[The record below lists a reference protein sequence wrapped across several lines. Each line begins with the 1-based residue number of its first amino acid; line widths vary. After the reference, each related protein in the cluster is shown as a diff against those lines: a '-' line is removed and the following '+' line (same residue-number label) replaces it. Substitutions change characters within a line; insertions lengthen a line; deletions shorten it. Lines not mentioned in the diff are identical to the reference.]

1 MAASALRNRNS
12 HKMREGFESFLAKC
26 VEASKDKNEVDLQ
39 FVMQTLESS
48 NVKLDQKESARL
60 QKICNNNNKINR
72 SDLQGWTELFF
83 FYNSSICSRDEFVQF
98 AKSSKAIKSLI
109 EKQTK
114 VSLKEMERSR
124 SQKNIKIDKAL
135 AAFKA
140 LDTDNSGY
148 LDREEFLNFA
158 SNMPAKN
165 RERLMKTLDADGDGR
180 IDLSEFRKLFN
191 K

>member
-1 MAASALRNRNS
+1 M
-12 HKMREGFESFLAKC
+12 
-26 VEASKDKNEVDLQ
+26 
-39 FVMQTLESS
+39 
-48 NVKLDQKESARL
+48 
-60 QKICNNNNKINR
+60 
-72 SDLQGWTELFF
+72 
-83 FYNSSICSRDEFVQF
+83 
-98 AKSSKAIKSLI
+98 I

-114 VSLKEMERSR
+114 VSNMERSK

-158 SNMPAKN
+158 SNMPSKQ
-165 RERLMKTLDADGDGR
+165 RERLMKSLDADGDGR
-180 IDLSEFRKLFN
+180 IDLKEFRQLFN

>member
-1 MAASALRNRNS
+1 MKIDFAIKNML
-12 HKMREGFESFLAKC
+12 C
-26 VEASKDKNEVDLQ
+26 V
-39 FVMQTLESS
+39 
-48 NVKLDQKESARL
+48 
-60 QKICNNNNKINR
+60 
-72 SDLQGWTELFF
+72 
-83 FYNSSICSRDEFVQF
+83 YYRDDFVQF
-98 AKSSKAIKSLI
+98 AKSSKAVKSLI

-140 LDTDNSGY
+140 LDADNSGY

-158 SNMPAKN
+158 SNMPSKYEQFIPVIILSNFKFRN
-165 RERLMKTLDADGDGR
+165 RERLLRSLDTDGDGR
-180 IDLSEFRKLFN
+180 IDLEEFRKLFN

>member
-72 SDLQGWTELFF
+72 SDLHENIFF
-83 FYNSSICSRDEFVQF
+83 TQTCFRDEFVQF

>member
-1 MAASALRNRNS
+1 ML
-12 HKMREGFESFLAKC
+12 C
-26 VEASKDKNEVDLQ
+26 V
-39 FVMQTLESS
+39 
-48 NVKLDQKESARL
+48 
-60 QKICNNNNKINR
+60 
-72 SDLQGWTELFF
+72 
-83 FYNSSICSRDEFVQF
+83 YYRDDFVQF
-98 AKSSKAIKSLI
+98 AKSSKAVKSLI

-140 LDTDNSGY
+140 LDADNSGY

-158 SNMPAKN
+158 SNMPSKYEQFIPVIILSNFKFRN
-165 RERLMKTLDADGDGR
+165 RERLLRSLDTDGDGR
-180 IDLSEFRKLFN
+180 IDLEEFRKLFN

>member
-1 MAASALRNRNS
+1 MAVAASALRNRNS

-72 SDLQGWTELFF
+72 SDLQENIF
-83 FYNSSICSRDEFVQF
+83 FYNTPTCSRDEFVQF